1 MARVRAVFKLRGV
14 TWLFKVYK
22 DAEGTTKYIYEP
34 QGTYKVI
41 RSDTK
46 LDNRQLSMLLDEQEF
61 RWYNKNPR
69 K

>member
-1 MARVRAVFKLRGV
+1 MARVRAVFIQRGV
-14 TWLFKVYK
+14 TWKYKVFKDEQGVT
-22 DAEGTTKYIYEP
+22 GYIYEP
-34 QGTYKVI
+34 DGKYKTI

-46 LDNRQLSMLLDEQEF
+46 LTHNQIEALLDEQEF